1 MPGVSTLFEEIG
13 RENFGQGWFGGYD
26 GRGNAQQAQV
36 IGVLDDNT
44 HKAEAENDN
53 GRKTAAALQT

>member
-13 RENFGQGWFGGYD
+13 WENFGQGWFGGYD

-44 HKAEAENDN
+44 HKAEA
-53 GRKTAAALQT
+53 